1 MLKTSSRFQT
11 IWVFFKCHIVP
22 YLQKHFESR
31 ILRDESKYETISD
44 NLFQKGLTVKKI
56 RNLLFISICIS
67 DISIIAMLVAMVR
80 EFGFFAIFGYV
91 DSLFTIV
98 SLWGKYI
105 EYRIGFVAFIISIIV
120 GFFCAAIINAD
131 RMKN

>member
-1 MLKTSSRFQT
+1 MPY
-11 IWVFFKCHIVP
+11 IVP

-31 ILRDESKYETISD
+31 ILRDGSKYETIND
-44 NLFQKGLTVKKI
+44 NLFQKGLTMKKI
-56 RNLLFISICIS
+56 RNLMFISLGIF
-67 DISIIAMLVAMVR
+67 DISIIAMLVAMFR

-91 DSLFTIV
+91 NSLYTIV
-98 SLWGKYI
+98 ALWGKYI

-131 RMKN
+131 RMNN